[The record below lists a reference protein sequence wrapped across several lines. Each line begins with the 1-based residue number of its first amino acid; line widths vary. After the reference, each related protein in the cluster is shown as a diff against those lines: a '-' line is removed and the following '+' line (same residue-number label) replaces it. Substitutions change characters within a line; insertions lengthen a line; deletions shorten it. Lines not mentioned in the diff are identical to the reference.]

1 MHPQVQLNIPQPCH
15 ENWDKMT
22 PSQQGRFCS
31 ACAKE
36 VVDFTTMSDT
46 EVLHYFLDKKNEK
59 VCGRMYPDQLNR
71 SITKPVY
78 PEKKKWWYWNYAAMF
93 LVMFQKSNA
102 TTIHGGLG
110 VEHSMI
116 EHKPKFS
123 VKELYNFSKDKLLP
137 LTKVI
142 TGKVTDE
149 NGEPVS
155 FASIKIKGSSNGI
168 SADAN
173 GDFSMKADVE
183 RDVLQISAVGYETY
197 ELALKNAT
205 DYNISLA
212 VSKCN
217 LRGEVV
223 VTAGYISSDYD
234 YTPVTPVKHVAV
246 FEVLDNATH
255 QPVKATLSFNKTG
268 YKEENVLTD
277 AKGSYKLKRI
287 AEDDKFTVM
296 VKADGYLANEVEI
309 KGWTFDERKAIKYV
323 FLEKAPVLSDY
334 KQMEAVNVTSYEQG
348 RVRVTMGAV
357 SRVTQCSLNNVTVK
371 RNFAD
376 TLNILKTKLTS
387 NLKFAPNPV
396 QRGNVL
402 NVSFSVKQTGNYLLQ
417 ITNTAG
423 QVVLQ
428 QQVVAGAK
436 NNTVSVQTNAGW
448 AGGLYYLRLTDAKNN
463 LLSTNNFIVQ

>member
-1 MHPQVQLNIPQPCH
+1 MHPQLHLNIPQPCH

-102 TTIHGGLG
+102 ATVHGGLG

-123 VKELYNFSKDKLLP
+123 VKELYHFSKDKLLP
-137 LTKVI
+137 VIKVI

-149 NGEPVS
+149 NGEPVP
-155 FASIKIKGSSNGI
+155 FASIKIKGSVNGI

-173 GDFSMKADVE
+173 GAYSIKADTE
-183 RDVLQISAVGYETY
+183 RDVLQVSAAGYEAY
-197 ELALKNAT
+197 ELVLKNAT

-212 VSKCN
+212 ESKSK
-217 LRGEVV
+217 LGGEVV
-223 VTAGYISSDYD
+223 VTVGGISSDYD
-234 YTPVTPVKHVAV
+234 YTPAAPAKHVAV

-268 YKEENVLTD
+268 VTIESVTTD
-277 AKGSYKLKRI
+277 AKGIYKLKRI
-287 AEDDKFTVM
+287 AEDDKFTVT
-296 VKADGYLANEVEI
+296 VKADGYLASEVEI
-309 KGWTFDERKAIKYV
+309 KGWAFDERKATKYV
-323 FLEKAPVLSDY
+323 FLEKAPVLNDY
-334 KQMEAVNVTSYEQG
+334 KQLQPVMVTSNG
-348 RVRVTMGAV
+348 NIVGKIVVGSI
-357 SRVTQCSLNNVTVK
+357 SRVDQCTSNAVIK
-371 RNFAD
+371 PSIID
-376 TLNILKTKLTS
+376 TFINIKTKLTS
-387 NLKFAPNPV
+387 SLKIAPNPV

-417 ITNTAG
+417 ISNAAG
-423 QVVLQ
+423 QVVSQ

-436 NNTVSVQTNAGW
+436 NNAISVQTNAGW

-463 LLSTNNFIVQ
+463 LLSINNFIVQ

>member
-93 LVMFQKSNA
+93 LVFFQKSNA
-102 TTIHGGLG
+102 TTVHGGLG

-123 VKELYNFSKDKLLP
+123 VKELYHFSKDKLLP

-142 TGKVTDE
+142 TGQVTDE
-149 NGEPVS
+149 NGEPVP
-155 FASIKIKGSSNGI
+155 FASIKIKGNSNGI

-173 GDFSMKADVE
+173 GAFSMKADVE
-183 RDVLQISAVGYETY
+183 KDVLQVSAVGYETY
-197 ELALKNAT
+197 ELGLKNLNNYDVILT
-205 DYNISLA
+205 VLKHKQDTEI
-212 VSKCN
+212 
-217 LRGEVV
+217 V
-223 VTAGYISSDYD
+223 VTLGYISSDYD

-255 QPVKATLSFNKTG
+255 QPIKATLSFNKKG
-268 YKEENVLTD
+268 LHAESVSTD
-277 AKGSYKLKRI
+277 AKGIYKLKRI
-287 AEDDKFTVM
+287 DISDQFTVTI
-296 VKADGYLANEVEI
+296 KAAGYLANEVEI
-309 KGWTFDERKAIKYV
+309 KGWTFDDRKATKYV
-323 FLEKAPVLSDY
+323 FLEKEPALSDY
-334 KQMEAVNVTSYEQG
+334 KQMEAVKVTSYEQG
-348 RVRVTMGAV
+348 RVRVTMGSV
-357 SRVTQCSLNNVTVK
+357 SRVTQCSLNDVTVK

-376 TLNILKTKLTS
+376 TLNAFKTALTGSLKI
-387 NLKFAPNPV
+387 APNPV
-396 QRGNVL
+396 QRGNAL

-436 NNTVSVQTNAGW
+436 NNTVSLQTNAGW